1 MRRAR
6 ARLAASALMLAA
18 CACVC
23 AAQEAPAGREL
34 PATTSSPPPSQQR
47 AGGDANED
55 FELDIAERRITEA
68 DFYASTAVGVSA
80 GALRLGV
87 GVALGAERIDAL
99 LKNVRGR
106 VRFRGSLEAL
116 RRVLDAHRGAT
127 PAADPARRD
136 VP

>member
-6 ARLAASALMLAA
+6 AFAASVFILAA

-23 AAQEAPAGREL
+23 AAQAPVGREL
-34 PATTSSPPPSQQR
+34 PATTSPPPPPQR
-47 AGGDANED
+47 AGGDVNED
-55 FELDIAERRITEA
+55 FELDIAERRIMEA

-87 GVALGAERIDAL
+87 GVALGAERIDVL

-116 RRVLDAHRGAT
+116 RRVLDAHRAS